1 LSFQG
6 GDAKNMIISDQIKAK
21 WLDYWFGEFKKKYES
36 IFDGI
41 IKSQNLQ
48 PYLSWHNHKVLK

>member
-1 LSFQG
+1 MESALSYGLSFQG

-41 IKSQNLQ
+41 VKS
-48 PYLSWHNHKVLK
+48 